1 MKHPDYNSAEDDD
14 PNKENSAFKYKDNHS
29 IPSNVLCS
37 HILHSDVIQH
47 RGLESEEGDI
57 VLSSISETINNN
69 AADTEDDFKDL
80 NKDLSPPQDLPNQSD
95 IAALDTQLRVDGQVP
110 TKQAKRMNMWYS
122 GMFWEKHWE

>member
-1 MKHPDYNSAEDDD
+1 VKHPDYNSAEDDD